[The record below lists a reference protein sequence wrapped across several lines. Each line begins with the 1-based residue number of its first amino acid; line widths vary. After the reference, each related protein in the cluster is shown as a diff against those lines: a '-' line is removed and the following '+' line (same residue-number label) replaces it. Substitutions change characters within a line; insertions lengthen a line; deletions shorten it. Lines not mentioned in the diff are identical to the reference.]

1 MIGIGF
7 DSGGTRTTYAID
19 VGEGPERQ
27 TGSEAR
33 VSIADARGDVLTRA
47 AIDWILEVILDQ
59 EDEEIVSWIGA
70 AGFSASTAPWVAR
83 LFAGP
88 LEKLEEHLKRSGRY
102 CEIYIA
108 NDAVSLLK
116 APPLL
121 GRGVA
126 AIVGTGSVVLGAH
139 PSCAQGVVKRGG
151 FEWLVSDEGAGVW
164 MTLQSIRLLLRDI
177 QTRGSQEYHSVLLDR
192 LADFLDLSYEDTHH
206 VPASHRAMAKAD
218 LIARK
223 ISTSRTDAKRFFAS
237 FAFPHIFDLAVLQ
250 AGRPYDPIAA
260 EVLKQSV
267 EIIAEDVRSVSDTLA
282 AHTADEPNFREK
294 LPLVVAGNI
303 AANPYYDQLL
313 RAEISSNCRF
323 IDSVTAI
330 GDSAGTYA
338 TLSMLYLRSEPRA
351 RASITRAFDPLHPV
365 LRLL

>member
-7 DSGGTRTTYAID
+7 DSGGTRTSYAID
-19 VGEGPERQ
+19 AGDGPEKQ
-27 TGSEAR
+27 IGSEAP
-33 VSIADARGDVLTRA
+33 VSIADARGELTSRA
-47 AIDWILEVILDQ
+47 AIDWIVKVILDQ
-59 EDEEIVSWIGA
+59 DDDEIVVWIGA
-70 AGFSASTAPWVAR
+70 AGFSTSTAPAIER
-83 LFAGP
+83 NFAGP
-88 LEKLEEHLKRSGRY
+88 LEELTEHLETSGRY

-108 NDAVSLLK
+108 NDAVSILK

-151 FEWLVSDEGAGVW
+151 LEWLVSDEGAGVW
-164 MTLQSIRLLLRDI
+164 MTLQSVRLLVRDI
-177 QTRGSQEYHSVLLDR
+177 QTRGSQDYHSVLLDR
-192 LADFLDLSYEDTHH
+192 LADFLDISYEDTQH

-223 ISTSRTDAKRFFAS
+223 ISISRADAKRFFAG
-237 FAFPHIFDLAVLQ
+237 FAYPHIFDLAVLE

-260 EVLKQSV
+260 EVLQQSV
-267 EIIAEDVRSVSDTLA
+267 KTIAEAVRSVSDTLA
-282 AHTADEPNFREK
+282 AHTADEPNRREK
-294 LPLVVAGNI
+294 LPLVVGGNI

-330 GDSAGTYA
+330 GDAAGTYA
-338 TLSMLYLRSEPRA
+338 RLSMHYMRADPRSRA
-351 RASITRAFDPLHPV
+351 TIAHAFDPLHAV